1 MASSL
6 YDPFKDFTFPEN
18 ECFLSGQPVGN
29 NDRISAFPEWIM
41 KRYSLHDKNLTMLA
55 ENIVKYASIQM
66 PCAPPVIEKMNAL
79 ETEIQTAFEAGYE
92 AVKEL
97 PEIKLFQ
104 WMAKLMYGVLYND
117 IVHGINHLRNKDKTF
132 TLSPLLTKK
141 FSNLHFMLQSLIRPM
156 EFKNFTPWSISVLE
170 LNYSK
175 DVFNYKDETKNV
187 NFSLGMNGFGIVACL
202 QDNGEN
208 KKHHQGLLDKIGTT
222 TLHAIQFEE
231 VCARF
236 LYSNYLLTTSTEYSC
251 DTSEDIVIVESIPL
265 PEENDAPLYGKWD
278 DKTFSQVLANYWAPW
293 GFTSQDIYSF
303 PDSPVSYLIDD
314 YTNAFIDPETI
325 TLPS

>member
-1 MASSL
+1 M
-6 YDPFKDFTFPEN
+6 T
-18 ECFLSGQPVGN
+18 
-29 NDRISAFPEWIM
+29 AFPEWIM
-41 KRYSLHDKNLTMLA
+41 ERYSLHDKNLTMLA
-55 ENIVKYASIQM
+55 ENIVKYASIKM

-79 ETEIQTAFEAGYE
+79 EVEIQAAFEAGYD
-92 AVKEL
+92 AVKEI
-97 PEIKLFQ
+97 PEKKLFQ

-117 IVHGINHLRNKDKTF
+117 ITHGINHLRGKDETF
-132 TLSPLLTKK
+132 SLSPLLTKK
-141 FSNLHFMLQSLIRPM
+141 FSNLHLMLQSMIRPM
-156 EFKNFTPWSISVLE
+156 EYKNFTPWSISILK

-175 DVFNYKDETKNV
+175 DVFNYKDESKNI
-187 NFSLGMNGFGIVACL
+187 NFSLGMNGFGIIACL

-208 KKHHQGLLDKIGTT
+208 KKNHQDLLEKIGET

-236 LYSNYLLTTSTEYSC
+236 LYSNYLLNTSTDYSF
-251 DTSEDIVIVESIPL
+251 DTSEKVTIVESIPL
-265 PEENDAPLYGKWD
+265 PAENDAPLFRKWE

-314 YTNAFIDPETI
+314 YTNAFIKPETI

>member
-6 YDPFKDFTFPEN
+6 YAPFKDFKFPAN
-18 ECFLSGQPVGN
+18 ECFLSGQTVGE

-41 KRYSLHDKNLTMLA
+41 KRYSLHDKNITMLA
-55 ENIVKYASIQM
+55 ENVVKYASIM
-66 PCAPPVIEKMNAL
+66 VPCAPQVREKIDAL
-79 ETEIQTAFEAGYE
+79 EQEIQAAFETGYE
-92 AVKEL
+92 AVKNV

-117 IVHGINHLRNKDKTF
+117 IVHGINHLKGKDKTF

-156 EFKNFTPWSISVLE
+156 EFQDFSPWSISILRIK
-170 LNYSK
+170 YSK
-175 DVFNYKDETKNV
+175 DIFNYKDETKNI

-208 KKHHQGLLDKIGTT
+208 KKHHRDLLNRIGTT

-236 LYSNYLLTTSTEYSC
+236 LYSNYLLNTSTDYSF
-251 DTSEDIVIVESIPL
+251 DTEGEVTKVSSISL
-265 PEENDAPLYGKWD
+265 PPENNAPLYGTWD

-314 YTNAFIDPETI
+314 YTNEFIKPETI
-325 TLPS
+325 ALPS

>member
-6 YDPFKDFTFPEN
+6 YDPFKDFSFPEN
-18 ECFLSGQPVGN
+18 ECFLSGQTVGN
-29 NDRISAFPEWIM
+29 DDRISAFPEWIM

-55 ENIVKYASIQM
+55 ENVVKYSSIRM
-66 PCAPPVIEKMNAL
+66 PCAPSVIEKMNSL
-79 ETEIQTAFEAGYE
+79 EEEIQKAFESGYD

-104 WMAKLMYGVLYND
+104 WMAKLIYGVLYND
-117 IVHGINHLRNKDKTF
+117 IVHGISHLRGKDKTF

-141 FSNLHFMLQSLIRPM
+141 FSNLHLMLQSMIRPM
-156 EFKNFTPWSISVLE
+156 EFKNFVPWSISVME

-175 DVFNYKDETKNV
+175 DVFNYKDETKNI

-208 KKHHQGLLDKIGTT
+208 KKHHQDLLQKIGTT
-222 TLHAIQFEE
+222 KLHAIQFEE
-231 VCARF
+231 LCARF
-236 LYSNYLLTTSTEYSC
+236 LYSNYLLNTSTDYSF
-251 DTSEDIVIVESIPL
+251 DTSGDVVIVESLPL
-265 PEENDAPLYGKWD
+265 PADNDAPLFGKWE

-314 YTNAFIDPETI
+314 YTNAFIEPETI